1 MLGSIDPNAPGGEFA
16 LERFFDLTE
25 AGAFRLFDLLVGL
38 VLSALLTL
46 AFVQTY
52 RASHRGA
59 TYSVAFLQSLFIL
72 SSCTTLIMV
81 VIGSNIARAFSLVGA
96 LSIIRFR
103 TAMKDPR
110 DVGFVFATLA
120 VGMGCGTGFYGAT
133 ILFTLFVCALLLVLG
148 KLNVGQARSNAA
160 VLRVTV
166 GPADRAATVARAEA
180 LLRTADAN
188 PVLVN
193 RIVEKSTGEETLAW
207 RVRTGDASSQG
218 RLQQS
223 VHDLEGVTAV
233 GIYALDDFHV
243 L

>member
-1 MLGSIDPNAPGGEFA
+1 MLEEAGNGQGSFT
-16 LERFFDLTE
+16 LERFFNLTD
-25 AGAFRLFDLLVGL
+25 AGAFQLFDLFVGL
-38 VLSALLTL
+38 VLAALLTF

-52 RASHRGA
+52 RATHRGA

-72 SSCTTLIMV
+72 SACTTLIMV

-120 VGMGCGTGFYGAT
+120 VGMGCGTGFYGAA
-133 ILFTLFVCALLLVLG
+133 ILFTTFVNALLLVLAR
-148 KLNVGQARSNAA
+148 LNIGEARTTEA
-160 VLRVTV
+160 VLRVTF
-166 GPADRAATVARAEA
+166 GRENRTAAVEAAEA
-180 LLRTADAN
+180 LLRAADAE

-193 RIVEKSTGEETLAW
+193 RILEKETGEETLSW
-207 RVRTGDASSQG
+207 RVRTGESRSQG
-218 RLQQS
+218 QLQQS
-223 VHDLEGVTAV
+223 VNDIEGVLTV
-233 GIYALDDFHV
+233 GVFAMDDFHV